1 MFYCNI
7 IRKFTRSTSW
17 IAVIAMLF
25 LVFGC
30 GGTTV
35 HNHYCD
41 ERLVAARTS
50 VTSQSNPPSPVASQS
65 NPSVLQPSTPP
76 PPNSASLSPPEQTY
90 TPPPPVPTYTPPPP
104 SCGKD
109 TKSCRDMY
117 EIYEK
122 CYSAGIGK
130 TSKFCSNLAV
140 KIYEGLD
147 IQDTEAK
154 KTLSLYCGV
163 SCNEA
168 AKNQEKE
175 SYCTFSR
182 KRCKK

>member
-1 MFYCNI
+1 
-7 IRKFTRSTSW
+7 
-17 IAVIAMLF
+17 MLF

-30 GGTTV
+30 GTTV

-76 PPNSASLSPPEQTY
+76 PPPNSASLSPPEQTY
-90 TPPPPVPTYTPPPP
+90 TPPPPVPTYTQPPP

-140 KIYEGLD
+140 KIYESID
-147 IQDTEAK
+147 IQDTEMK